1 LEITY
6 MCTKLER
13 QLLTFP
19 SLVNTIFE

>member
-1 LEITY
+1 